1 MLKIAIVVIAIVAM
15 LSNIPDPTLRP
26 WLDAATWLIGAS
38 TMFALGV
45 RFDDWLSWLASRP
58 RRNRAAPATGRRRLQ
73 ISN

>member
-26 WLDAATWLIGAS
+26 YLDAATWLIGAS

-45 RFDDWLSWLASRP
+45 RFDDWLRRLAARP
-58 RRNRAAPATGRRRLQ
+58 HWRRSPPASPLQ